1 MAKNIRTNSWIGLLL
16 LCACKTT
23 TIYQNTTTLAD
34 CTWPADSLLN
44 FSFHI
49 QDTAQPYDIYLVVK
63 NTQDYPYQN
72 LYITYHLEDT
82 TKKLLNTALEN
93 YTLFEAKTGEPRGS
107 GWGKVRTHELII
119 LQEHHFLAP
128 GLYTLKLAQ
137 FMRTEALPGLYAV
150 GIKIIAQR
158 VSE

>member
-1 MAKNIRTNSWIGLLL
+1 MAKNIWTNSWIGLLL
-16 LCACKTT
+16 LCACKTA

-34 CTWPADSLLN
+34 RIWPADSLLN
-44 FSFHI
+44 FSFHV

-72 LYITYHLEDT
+72 LYITYYLEDT
-82 TKKLLNTALEN
+82 TKKLLNTALKN
-93 YTLFEAKTGEPRGS
+93 YTLFEVKTGKPRGS
-107 GWGKVRTHELII
+107 GWGKVKNHEVIA
-119 LQEHHFLAP
+119 LQDYHFPFP

-137 FMRTEALPGLYAV
+137 FMRTEALPGLHAV
-150 GIKIIAQR
+150 GIKVIAQR